1 MQRNCQDSPKIE
13 KTALNQNHRTT
24 SSLDDKT
31 VRLLLSIKCAKV
43 LQTQQKYIGNVKRI
57 NGHNNCLIA

>member
-43 LQTQQKYIGNVKRI
+43 LQTQQKYIGK
-57 NGHNNCLIA
+57 